1 MGKHKPMTSHQKNKQ
16 KANGTS
22 LKLNLRPYPLEVIY
36 GTAYAF
42 LDKAYLF
49 LELASDEEVIV
60 SIKGKKNL
68 NAKESRNLAD
78 EFGNE
83 LINYALRNA
92 ISKNNQKIREY
103 IVARALGIAPNGG
116 GQRPPAAG
124 QQSPAAP
131 RPNWEK
137 DTLDAALPWEQ
148 KYKIE

>member
-1 MGKHKPMTSHQKNKQ
+1 MTSQQKSKQ
-16 KANGTS
+16 KTSGIS

-49 LELASDEEVIV
+49 LELKSNDEVIV
-60 SIKGKKNL
+60 LIKGKSNL
-68 NAKESRNLAD
+68 NAKELGNLAD

-92 ISKNNQKIREY
+92 ISKNNQKIRED
-103 IVARALGIAPNGG
+103 IVARALGVAPAGAG
-116 GQRPPAAG
+116 RQPQQPAAT
-124 QQSPAAP
+124 PP
-131 RPNWEK
+131 PNWEK
-137 DTLDAALPWEQ
+137 DTLDTALPWDK